1 MWQRICHQRFDASFL
16 QIVVRFA
23 TRVAVTVHEFHFQ
36 HFENSR
42 MLLAVTVD
50 KQVQLDA
57 TVSTVYPEAL
67 APKVSPD
74 TTFERNSLRTREQT
88 RDSDIL

>member
-1 MWQRICHQRFDASFL
+1 
-16 QIVVRFA
+16 
-23 TRVAVTVHEFHFQ
+23 
-36 HFENSR
+36 